1 MKKQIKIS
9 GTPVRK
15 IQVGSPAIILE
26 GELTRQTSIVLSI
39 YAESKSKLVFE
50 TQNTVYFLEY
60 PNQNAAG
67 GLLSSGKALIRKLT
81 TFHSGGCRS

>member
-50 TQNTVYFLEY
+50 TQNTVYFLQY
-60 PNQNAAG
+60 PEKAAPG
-67 GLLSSGKALIRKLT
+67 SILSGGKALIRKLT
-81 TFHSGGCRS
+81 AFHTGGCQS